1 MNMPTLNG
9 TQAAKQI
16 REYERSFDLERT
28 PIALLTANR
37 YRSLNH
43 DHLIDMDE
51 YIPKPFNLKQLLST
65 IVKYT
70 SNIQFDHTSD
80 TYEKMNRLKEIRD
93 RFINGKNI
101 THLILNTR
109 DKFTSIEYDM
119 VENFLNCKE
128 KRDFN
133 TLYNQIMKYIR
144 KNLSG

>member
-1 MNMPTLNG
+1 MANTLNG
-9 TQAAKQI
+9 I
-16 REYERSFDLERT
+16 ED
-28 PIALLTANR
+28 P
-37 YRSLNH
+37 
-43 DHLIDMDE
+43 DHLVLMGKI
-51 YIPKPFNLKQLLST
+51 SRT
-65 IVKYT
+65 IT
-70 SNIQFDHTSD
+70 MMP
-80 TYEKMNRLKEIRD
+80 EEIRD